1 MCIKTPISGARD
13 FSSSCGRNYVVLL
26 LTRFSSPAASST
38 PPRSRP
44 EILNNWPSG
53 QRRRRRLDGA
63 NDLCSQNRW
72 WTSFTL
78 LRIILSSIKARSTA
92 PLTGNVTEHNV
103 VLTTDQVEWRKNKQ
117 RWTECGRRR
126 FHCAVDRARR
136 LNNFRE
142 QWIFGHFKASVLPW
156 IRKLS
161 SGALI
166 RTHNWLI
173 IS

>member
-1 MCIKTPISGARD
+1 MWTKLR
-13 FSSSCGRNYVVLL
+13 RVVVDTVFF
-26 LTRFSSPAASST
+26 TRRLVHASSFT
-38 PPRSRP
+38 SGNSQQ
-44 EILNNWPSG
+44 LTSG

-103 VLTTDQVEWRKNKQ
+103 VLTTHQVEWRKNKQ